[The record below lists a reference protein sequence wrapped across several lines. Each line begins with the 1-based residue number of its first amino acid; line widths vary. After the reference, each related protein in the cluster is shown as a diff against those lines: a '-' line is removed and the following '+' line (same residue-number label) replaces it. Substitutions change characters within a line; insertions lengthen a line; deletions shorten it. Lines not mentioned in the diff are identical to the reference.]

1 MAKAPSPALPQ
12 QRVCSA
18 LHVLLSEQLRDCQ
31 QCEALFEA
39 DVEFSDDTVVRPDVL
54 VICFAHEGER
64 ITRRPA

>member
-1 MAKAPSPALPQ
+1 M
-12 QRVCSA
+12 
-18 LHVLLSEQLRDCQ
+18 HVLLSEQLRDCQ